1 LAVFQFIEGW
11 YNPGRRVHGEFV
23 LTRRPG
29 VRKGHRNA
37 FPIYVAVVDIL
48 MEEINTAPVRLPLF
62 VMTGLGFGVMA
73 LLAVWT

>member
-1 LAVFQFIEGW
+1 MAVFQFIEGW
-11 YNPGRRVHGEFV
+11 YNPGRRVRSEFV

-29 VRKGHRNA
+29 VRKGRRSA
-37 FPIYVAVVDIL
+37 FPIYVAVVDNL

-62 VMTGLGFGVMA
+62 VMAGLGFGVMA